1 MNGNREKT
9 AATNPGRGAAASGAP
24 AGAPWKADFDAPSG
38 RREAVLDPRNRRLK
52 LYDLAPEDVGGL
64 DPEAVIAGAGEDPAV
79 FTKITAYARP
89 GNREPWIEEGWRE
102 EGTIRGYF
110 SDGADAVLWARYTD
124 PARTEEPR
132 ADEHRRAVEAA
143 RAKEPAAPRLPEG
156 YRSEP
161 ARPGDAP
168 EIAEL
173 MGSVFPD
180 YPTSLAPDHLARL
193 IASGSNRFRWVRDGS
208 GRMVAV
214 ASAEI
219 DRARRNAEMTDCA
232 TRPSERGRGLMV
244 WILRALE
251 RDLAGEEGIT
261 DLYTLARADE
271 VGMNCAFA
279 KLGYDYTGR
288 LVNNCRM
295 PNGWESMNVWCRT
308 ASAADG
314 A

>member
-1 MNGNREKT
+1 M
-9 AATNPGRGAAASGAP
+9 A
-24 AGAPWKADFDAPSG
+24 
-38 RREAVLDPRNRRLK
+38 
-52 LYDLAPEDVGGL
+52 
-64 DPEAVIAGAGEDPAV
+64 
-79 FTKITAYARP
+79 
-89 GNREPWIEEGWRE
+89 
-102 EGTIRGYF
+102 
-110 SDGADAVLWARYTD
+110 
-124 PARTEEPR
+124 
-132 ADEHRRAVEAA
+132 
-143 RAKEPAAPRLPEG
+143 
-156 YRSEP
+156 
-161 ARPGDAP
+161 
-168 EIAEL
+168 
-173 MGSVFPD
+173 
-180 YPTSLAPDHLARL
+180 
-193 IASGSNRFRWVRDGS
+193 
-208 GRMVAV
+208 AV

-219 DRARRNAEMTDCA
+219 DGARRNAEMTDCA

-251 RDLAGEEGIT
+251 RDLAREEGII

>member
-1 MNGNREKT
+1 MSGNGEK
-9 AATNPGRGAAASGAP
+9 AAAAGSGRRAAASEAST
-24 AGAPWKADFDAPSG
+24 GAPWKAGFDAPSG
-38 RREAVLDPRNRRLK
+38 HREAVFDPRNRRLK
-52 LYDLAPEDVGGL
+52 LYGLAPEDANAL
-64 DPEAVIAGAGEDPAV
+64 DPKALIAGAGEDPTR
-79 FTKITAYARP
+79 FTKVTAYARP
-89 GNREPWIEEGWRE
+89 GSGDLWIQAGWRE

-110 SDGADAVLWARYTD
+110 PDGADAVLWARYTD
-124 PARTEEPR
+124 PARAEEPR
-132 ADEHRRAVEAA
+132 ADEHRRAVDVA
-143 RAKEPAAPRLPEG
+143 RSKEPATPRLPEG

-161 ARPGDAP
+161 ARPGDAA
-168 EIAEL
+168 EIAAL

-193 IASGSNRFRWVRDGS
+193 IESGSNRFRWVRDGS
-208 GRMVAV
+208 GRMAAV

-219 DRARRNAEMTDCA
+219 DRARLNAEMTDCA

-251 RDLAGEEGIT
+251 QDLAREEGII

-308 ASAADG
+308 AKTADE